1 MTRLIV
7 CVLAFVS
14 LNANA
19 EWLKLPDSPTARNYI
34 EVPVIKKNIG
44 MDYVQAWLLQD
55 FFAPQTMARSMKAIT
70 EFDCK
75 NYLVRTLR
83 IAVYSTPMAEGIKVA
98 EYDATTNMSAW
109 YPIPRGTFAENAIE
123 IACKNK

>member
-1 MTRLIV
+1 MTRLIIYL
-7 CVLAFVS
+7 LAFVS
-14 LNANA
+14 LNVNA

-34 EVPVIKKNIG
+34 EVPVIKKDAG
-44 MDYVQAWLLQD
+44 MDNVQAWLLQD

-75 NYLVRTLR
+75 NNLVRTLR
-83 IAVYSTPMAEGIKVA
+83 IAVFSTPMAEGVKLA

-123 IACKNK
+123 IACKN

>member
-7 CVLAFVS
+7 YLLVFVS
-14 LNANA
+14 LNVNA

-34 EVPVIKKNIG
+34 EVPVIKKDAGIDN
-44 MDYVQAWLLQD
+44 VQAWLLQD

-75 NYLVRTLR
+75 NNLVRTLR
-83 IAVYSTPMAEGIKVA
+83 IAVYSTPMAEGVKLA

-123 IACKNK
+123 IACKN

>member
-7 CVLAFVS
+7 YLLVFVS
-14 LNANA
+14 LNVNA

-34 EVPVIKKNIG
+34 EVPVIKKDAGIDN
-44 MDYVQAWLLQD
+44 VQAWLLQD

-75 NYLVRTLR
+75 NNLVRTLR
-83 IAVYSTPMAEGIKVA
+83 IAVFSTPMAEGVKLA

-123 IACKNK
+123 IACKN

>member
-1 MTRLIV
+1 MTRLIIYL
-7 CVLAFVS
+7 LAFVS
-14 LNANA
+14 LNVNA

-34 EVPVIKKNIG
+34 EVPVIKKNAG
-44 MDYVQAWLLQD
+44 MDNVQAWLLQD

-75 NYLVRTLR
+75 NNLVRTLR
-83 IAVYSTPMAEGIKVA
+83 IAVFSTPMAEGVKLA

-123 IACKNK
+123 IACKN